1 MSIEMFNLQKL
12 LEKDSLWFFE
22 NKHENEVDNLKQL
35 ITNSL
40 VLKFHNQELPI
51 KVSCDVFMK
60 GPGAVLEQKHHDIWY
75 AVSYASRSLT
85 SAEENYSQL

>member
-35 ITNSL
+35 ITNFYNPE
-40 VLKFHNQELPI
+40 VL
-51 KVSCDVFMK
+51 
-60 GPGAVLEQKHHDIWY
+60 
-75 AVSYASRSLT
+75 
-85 SAEENYSQL
+85 